1 MVRGEFLL
9 HVIFTHCVFET
20 RGLGVYVQLSGWAM
34 GTNAA
39 PTWANLV
46 LRFYES
52 RVPSPSSHVIT
63 RFIDDGLVLHHPNV
77 TREQLL
83 HDIQSF
89 YPPTGGGV
97 ASGHRPTPSHSRTTF
112 RVGGGGG
119 GWV

>member
-1 MVRGEFLL
+1 MDML
-9 HVIFTHCVFET
+9 FTPMSMESFRMYNPLFPFST
-20 RGLGVYVQLSGWAM
+20 LGTQNKNSNPMGIGLVQLSGWAM

-52 RVPSPSSHVIT
+52 RVPSPSSHVMT

-83 HDIQSF
+83 HDIQSL
-89 YPPTGGGV
+89 YPPHLMV
-97 ASGHRPTPSHSRTTF
+97 EFEHSIA
-112 RVGGGGG
+112 
-119 GWV
+119 